1 MVSQRCV
8 VVGVK
13 TNQWQRVV
21 THEFTECVNL
31 LAAVFWLSIHSLQGR
46 RTTVRES
53 YTTVDNMWHSSGAP
67 APRAFDFFALPLD
80 LGRLRIHL
88 DFVPWSLWV
97 ANKVSRQLGL
107 KTLESVPR
115 ATSREPLPFVTTSED
130 ASKMSLPVKFVTGAT
145 RPTSKHPVYL
155 DIFSLY
161 RWRVAGIEFT
171 PERSQIDISVV
182 NPTLSS
188 PDGIVILVMSTS
200 LKFSSPSFRL
210 DDCSLHSTGR
220 ES

>member
-1 MVSQRCV
+1 MVSQFCV

-21 THEFTECVNL
+21 THEFTECVSL
-31 LAAVFWLSIHSLQGR
+31 LAAIFWLSIHSLQGR

-67 APRAFDFFALPLD
+67 APRAFDFFARPLD

-88 DFVPWSLWV
+88 DLVPWSLWV
-97 ANKVSRQLGL
+97 ASKVSRQLGL
-107 KTLESVPR
+107 KTLASVCRELRQGNPSLS
-115 ATSREPLPFVTTSED
+115 SRQED
-130 ASKMSLPVKFVTGAT
+130 AFKMSLPVKFVTGAT

-155 DIFSLY
+155 DIFLLY

-171 PERSQIDISVV
+171 RERSQIDISVV
-182 NPTLSS
+182 NPVLSS

-200 LKFSSPSFRL
+200 LKFSSPSFRFV
-210 DDCSLHSTGR
+210 DCSLR
-220 ES
+220 PLYR